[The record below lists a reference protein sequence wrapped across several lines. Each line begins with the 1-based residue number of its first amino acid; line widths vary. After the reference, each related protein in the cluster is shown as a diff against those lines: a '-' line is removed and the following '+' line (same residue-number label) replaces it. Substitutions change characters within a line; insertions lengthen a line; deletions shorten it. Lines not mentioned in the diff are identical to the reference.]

1 MKQKYISIFCGLL
14 TVLLQS
20 LLVSCDEHEPI
31 DYGHHIGYVLCED
44 HSCMD
49 TAAFFSQNS
58 KKAVGVVFAE
68 ATEQH
73 PAMAVMLN
81 EAHGAFCD
89 SLGLDNGT
97 SQDIEAFDGF
107 TNTVAMFN
115 SGVQKTGKGSPIALE
130 MFNFHHHGQSD
141 YIPSVAEQRLLM
153 KSAPHINSIIG
164 KLGGQPIDLSLD
176 TWYWTSTEVKD
187 NPNYQAWLCSS
198 ANGGIMETPKTES
211 HKVRAIVK
219 LNYPN

>member
-81 EAHGAFCD
+81 EAHEL
-89 SLGLDNGT
+89 S
-97 SQDIEAFDGF
+97 
-107 TNTVAMFN
+107 V
-115 SGVQKTGKGSPIALE
+115 
-130 MFNFHHHGQSD
+130 
-141 YIPSVAEQRLLM
+141 IPWDWLMEQAR
-153 KSAPHINSIIG
+153 I
-164 KLGGQPIDLSLD
+164 
-176 TWYWTSTEVKD
+176 
-187 NPNYQAWLCSS
+187 
-198 ANGGIMETPKTES
+198 
-211 HKVRAIVK
+211 
-219 LNYPN
+219 